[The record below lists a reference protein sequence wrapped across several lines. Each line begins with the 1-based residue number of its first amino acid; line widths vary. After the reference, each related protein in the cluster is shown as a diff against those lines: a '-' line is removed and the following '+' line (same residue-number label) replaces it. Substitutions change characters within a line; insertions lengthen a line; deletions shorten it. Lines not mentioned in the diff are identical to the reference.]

1 MTMDH
6 PVFIAIL
13 AGLIVAAVLVG
24 LRARLKTR
32 QPPRDSPFDDERR

>member
-13 AGLIVAAVLVG
+13 AGLIVAMALVA
-24 LRARLKTR
+24 LTDSRRRREL
-32 QPPRDSPFDDERR
+32 PLDSPFDEEER